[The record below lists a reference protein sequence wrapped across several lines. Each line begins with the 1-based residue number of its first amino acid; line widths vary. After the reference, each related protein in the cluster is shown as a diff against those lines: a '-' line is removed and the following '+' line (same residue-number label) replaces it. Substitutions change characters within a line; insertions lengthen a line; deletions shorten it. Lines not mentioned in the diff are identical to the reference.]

1 MRGLSGW
8 VGGGGSFSENAVC
21 KLMCNPRRTKLAV
34 SRLCSLSLAPLPP
47 PNPPVSHISRDQHAA
62 GFSRP
67 SHAAQSTRLKSGHRR
82 SYGTCMIATP
92 VTRLLL
98 AVLAAASYLLLRLLL
113 LRHR

>member
-1 MRGLSGW
+1 MNTLF
-8 VGGGGSFSENAVC
+8 FSENAVC

-34 SRLCSLSLAPLPP
+34 SRLSRPP
-47 PNPPVSHISRDQHAA
+47 PTATRPDPATRRDQQA